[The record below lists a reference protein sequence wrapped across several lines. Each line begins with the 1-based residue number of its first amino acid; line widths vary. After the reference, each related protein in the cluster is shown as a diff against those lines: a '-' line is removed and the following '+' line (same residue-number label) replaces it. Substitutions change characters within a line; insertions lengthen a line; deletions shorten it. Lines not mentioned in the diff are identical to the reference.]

1 MKRGEEMTPAG
12 QVSRATRSELLAEI
26 VELRRRLEDVESAL
40 GAIQRGEVD
49 ALVLSLVDGERLV
62 TLQGA
67 ETAFRVLLEATNEG
81 AVTVLDDL
89 TILYCNE
96 WFVRTCG
103 EPLDALLGSN
113 VARFLAE
120 ADAERLRNAVT
131 ESGTKATRTEL
142 TLRTASGGAVPV
154 RVSTHRVTQ
163 DGIQATGL
171 LFTDLTAV
179 RAAIENGLRLAAV
192 VDSSTGAIF
201 SKSTDGVIESW
212 NAGAERLY
220 GYSAAEAIGA
230 HVSIIVPDELRD
242 ELDWIFEEVRSRA

>member
-1 MKRGEEMTPAG
+1 MKRGEEMKPAG

-26 VELRRRLEDVESAL
+26 VELRRRLEDVEAVL
-40 GAIQRGEVD
+40 GAIQRGEAD
-49 ALVLSLVDGERLV
+49 ALVLSLVDGEGLV

-67 ETAFRVLLEATNEG
+67 ETAFQALLEATNEG

-120 ADAERLRNAVT
+120 ADAERLRDAVT
-131 ESGTKATRTEL
+131 ESGAKGTRTEL

-154 RVSTHRVTQ
+154 Q
-163 DGIQATGL
+163 D
-171 LFTDLTAV
+171 
-179 RAAIENGLRLAAV
+179 
-192 VDSSTGAIF
+192 VDAPGHPGRSSG
-201 SKSTDGVIESW
+201 D
-212 NAGAERLY
+212 
-220 GYSAAEAIGA
+220 
-230 HVSIIVPDELRD
+230 
-242 ELDWIFEEVRSRA
+242 RSPLH